1 MIICYS
7 LPFCEAV
14 VLEALRIFMA
24 NTLGVAH
31 RALRSTKLCG
41 FDIPKVN
48 LCDISFTV
56 IHKDNSPTG
65 HNARWVVS
73 WNDDG

>member
-1 MIICYS
+1 
-7 LPFCEAV
+7 
-14 VLEALRIFMA
+14 MA